1 MGRSFSKEESIV
13 KIENMIALFL
23 LCLGV
28 SSISSHPVSGGKA
41 CSTLTSFQKSL
52 NTAVVCKDFQPKTE
66 CTTASLEIVKKC
78 LDGIKVDAKCLS
90 EVYEKLSGDQA
101 CFCGGLVK
109 FAQMLTSVEALLCA
123 EDQGRVSKLF
133 FANMFDLKEE
143 TSTATTSATS
153 TATTTGTGTT
163 AATTTRAPRLIF
175 PNQGTTA
182 ATATTASTQS
192 TTRAPRLIFP
202 NQASTTAATTASTQ
216 TTTTRAPR
224 LFFPNNLNLPNI
236 LGNNG
241 GDAAKPEPDTTTA
254 STTSASTASTAT
266 SVAST
271 TTAAPTTATAS
282 QTTTTAAATTTT
294 AAPTTTT
301 TAAPT

>member
-23 LCLGV
+23 LSLGV

-90 EVYEKLSGDQA
+90 EVYEKLSGDQD

-109 FAQMLTSVEALLCA
+109 FSQMLTSVEALLCA

-133 FANMFDLKEE
+133 FANMFDLKQE
-143 TSTATTSATS
+143 
-153 TATTTGTGTT
+153 TTT
-163 AATTTRAPRLIF
+163 
-175 PNQGTTA
+175 
-182 ATATTASTQS
+182 
-192 TTRAPRLIFP
+192 
-202 NQASTTAATTASTQ
+202 
-216 TTTTRAPR
+216 
-224 LFFPNNLNLPNI
+224 
-236 LGNNG
+236 
-241 GDAAKPEPDTTTA
+241 
-254 STTSASTASTAT
+254 
-266 SVAST
+266 
-271 TTAAPTTATAS
+271 PTTATS
-282 QTTTTAAATTTT
+282 AAPTTTTT

-301 TAAPT
+301 TA